1 MDLPHMEPRA
11 QPPAAG
17 QHWQSQGLGKHS
29 NPALRED
36 RGGEGALK
44 KGGFG
49 APSPELGKGCQ
60 MEAFNDCM

>member
-1 MDLPHMEPRA
+1 MHLPPMEPRA

-17 QHWQSQGLGKHS
+17 QRWQSQGLGKHS
-29 NPALRED
+29 NLALRED
-36 RGGEGALK
+36 RGGGALK

-49 APSPELGKGCQ
+49 APNPELGRGCQ